1 MKILKKKDMETI
13 TNGDAR
19 RIFDNIKKFYNAF
32 RKINFV
38 KIYQNDIICFLTQFE
53 DNRQQLNFINV
64 NNFTILP
71 FGLQTKYMTQCEKN
85 EPKIMNIYERY
96 LKEHVG
102 HKFISFLKEQNAL
115 EEYIYNLNKQLN
127 ETLLYRI
134 LHHRYNYY
142 INSFCW
148 SETKQGYHYWR
159 ELDDMWHYIIYNE
172 TRNTEI
178 KQSFYD
184 EIKRLLQKYDYE

>member
-1 MKILKKKDMETI
+1 METI

-19 RIFDNIKKFYNAF
+19 RIFDNVKKFYNAF

-38 KIYQNDIICFLTQFE
+38 KIYQNDIIYFLTQFE
-53 DNRQQLNFINV
+53 DKRKQLDVANV
-64 NNFTILP
+64 NDFNILP
-71 FGLQTKYMTQCEKN
+71 FDLQTTYMTQCEKN
-85 EPKIMNIYERY
+85 ESKIMDIYKRY

-148 SETKQGYHYWR
+148 SETKQGFGYWDYFHR
-159 ELDDMWHYIIYNE
+159 EWMDIVAEDGERTQFTQEYFKQIRKIIGEYKE
-172 TRNTEI
+172 
-178 KQSFYD
+178 
-184 EIKRLLQKYDYE
+184 

>member
-1 MKILKKKDMETI
+1 METI

-32 RKINFV
+32 RKINGV
-38 KIYQNDIICFLTQFE
+38 KIYQNDIIYFLTQFE
-53 DNRQQLNFINV
+53 DNRKQLDLVNV
-64 NNFTILP
+64 NDFIILP
-71 FGLQTKYMTQCEKN
+71 FDLQSTYMTQYEKN
-85 EPKIMNIYERY
+85 ESKIMNIYERY

-115 EEYIYNLNKQLN
+115 EEYIYNINEQLN

-134 LHHRYNYY
+134 LHYRYNDY
-142 INSFCW
+142 IDSFCW
-148 SETKQGYHYWR
+148 SQTKHGFYYWKCLQ
-159 ELDDMWHYIIYNE
+159 EKWHNIIYNE

-178 KQSFYD
+178 QQSFYD
-184 EIKRLLQKYDYE
+184 EVKKILQKYDYEQ

>member
-19 RIFDNIKKFYNAF
+19 RIFDNVKKFYNAF
-32 RKINFV
+32 RKINGV

-53 DNRQQLNFINV
+53 DNRQQLNFVNV
-64 NNFTILP
+64 NDFTILP
-71 FGLQTKYMTQCEKN
+71 FDLQTKYMTQCEKN

-115 EEYIYNLNKQLN
+115 EEYIDNLNKQLN

-178 KQSFYD
+178 QQSFYD

>member
-1 MKILKKKDMETI
+1 METI

-53 DNRQQLNFINV
+53 DKRKQLDVANIND
-64 NNFTILP
+64 FTVLP
-71 FGLQTKYMTQCEKN
+71 FDLQTTYMTQFEKN

-115 EEYIYNLNKQLN
+115 EEYIYYLNKQLN
-127 ETLLYRI
+127 ETLLCRI
-134 LHHRYNYY
+134 LHHRYSFY

-159 ELDDMWHYIIYNE
+159 ELDNMWHNIIYNE
-172 TRNTEI
+172 TRNTKI
-178 KQSFYD
+178 QQSFYD
-184 EIKRLLQKYDYE
+184 EVKKILQTYDYE

>member
-1 MKILKKKDMETI
+1 METI

-19 RIFDNIKKFYNAF
+19 RIFDNVKKFYNAF

>member
-1 MKILKKKDMETI
+1 METI

-19 RIFDNIKKFYNAF
+19 RIFDNVKKFYNAF
-32 RKINFV
+32 RKINGV
-38 KIYQNDIICFLTQFE
+38 KIYQNDIIYFLTQFE
-53 DNRQQLNFINV
+53 DNRQQLNFVNV
-64 NNFTILP
+64 NDFTILP

-115 EEYIYNLNKQLN
+115 EEYIYNLNEQLN

-134 LHHRYNYY
+134 LHYRYNDY
-142 INSFCW
+142 IDSFCW
-148 SETKQGYHYWR
+148 SQTKQGFYYWKCLQ
-159 ELDDMWHYIIYNE
+159 EKWHSIIYNE

-178 KQSFYD
+178 QQSFYD

>member
-1 MKILKKKDMETI
+1 METI

-19 RIFDNIKKFYNAF
+19 RIFDNVKKFYNAF
-32 RKINFV
+32 RKINLV
-38 KIYQNDIICFLTQFE
+38 KIYQNDIIYFLTQFE
-53 DNRQQLNFINV
+53 DKRKQLDVANV
-64 NNFTILP
+64 NDFNILP
-71 FGLQTKYMTQCEKN
+71 FDLQTTYMTQCEKN
-85 EPKIMNIYERY
+85 ESKIMDIYKRY

-178 KQSFYD
+178 QQSFYD

>member
-19 RIFDNIKKFYNAF
+19 RIFDNVKKFYNAF

>member
-1 MKILKKKDMETI
+1 MIEKKDMETI

-19 RIFDNIKKFYNAF
+19 RIFDNVKKFYNAF

-38 KIYQNDIICFLTQFE
+38 KIYQNDIIYFLTQFE
-53 DNRQQLNFINV
+53 DKRKQLDVVNV
-64 NNFTILP
+64 NDFTILP

-85 EPKIMNIYERY
+85 EPKIMNIYKRY

-115 EEYIYNLNKQLN
+115 EEYIYNINEQLN

-134 LHHRYNYY
+134 LHYRHNDY

-159 ELDDMWHYIIYNE
+159 ELDDMWHNIIVSE

-178 KQSFYD
+178 QQSFYD
-184 EIKRLLQKYDYE
+184 EVKKLLKKYDYEQ

>member
-1 MKILKKKDMETI
+1 METI

-19 RIFDNIKKFYNAF
+19 RIFDNVKKFYNAF
-32 RKINFV
+32 RKINGV
-38 KIYQNDIICFLTQFE
+38 KIYQNDIIYFLTQFE
-53 DNRQQLNFINV
+53 DNRQQLNFVNV
-64 NNFTILP
+64 NDFNILP
-71 FGLQTKYMTQCEKN
+71 FDLQTTYMTQCEKN

-115 EEYIYNLNKQLN
+115 EEYIYNLNEQLN

-134 LHHRYNYY
+134 LHYRHNDY
-142 INSFCW
+142 IDSFCW
-148 SETKQGYHYWR
+148 SQTKHGFYYWKCLQ
-159 ELDDMWHYIIYNE
+159 EKWHNIIYNE

-178 KQSFYD
+178 QQSFYD

>member
-1 MKILKKKDMETI
+1 METI

-32 RKINFV
+32 RKINGV
-38 KIYQNDIICFLTQFE
+38 KMYQNDIIYFLTQFE
-53 DNRQQLNFINV
+53 DKRKQFGVV
-64 NNFTILP
+64 NIKDFTIFP
-71 FGLQTKYMTQCEKN
+71 FGLKSTYMTQCEKN
-85 EPKIMNIYERY
+85 ESKIINIYERY

-102 HKFISFLKEQNAL
+102 NKFISFLKEQNAL

-134 LHHRYNYY
+134 LHYRHNYY

-148 SETKQGYHYWR
+148 SQTKQGYDYWR
-159 ELDDMWHYIIYNE
+159 ELDDTWHNIIVSE
-172 TRNTEI
+172 TKNTKI
-178 KQSFYD
+178 QPSFYN
-184 EIKRLLQKYDYE
+184 KVKSLLKKYDYE